1 MTQSVQ
7 LGKVPSATIRLFSW
21 TPGRIIAAP
30 RLRRNS
36 MKFIFGAREHRG
48 AEVVNARG
56 DAGLKIAHQ
65 KGGYSM
71 TRLNP
76 AVNGAESDAA
86 LDPKVLET
94 IGQALKAHYDD
105 LVSAPLP
112 QKFLDLLAKLEE
124 EERHGEAE
132 GNPNAN
138 G

>member
-1 MTQSVQ
+1 
-7 LGKVPSATIRLFSW
+7 
-21 TPGRIIAAP
+21 
-30 RLRRNS
+30 
-36 MKFIFGAREHRG
+36 
-48 AEVVNARG
+48 
-56 DAGLKIAHQ
+56 
-65 KGGYSM
+65 M

-76 AVNGAESDAA
+76 AENEAESDAA

-138 G
+138 S

>member
-1 MTQSVQ
+1 
-7 LGKVPSATIRLFSW
+7 
-21 TPGRIIAAP
+21 
-30 RLRRNS
+30 
-36 MKFIFGAREHRG
+36 
-48 AEVVNARG
+48 
-56 DAGLKIAHQ
+56 
-65 KGGYSM
+65 M

-76 AVNGAESDAA
+76 AENGAESDAA

-94 IGQALKAHYDD
+94 IGHALKAHYDD

-138 G
+138 R

>member
-1 MTQSVQ
+1 
-7 LGKVPSATIRLFSW
+7 
-21 TPGRIIAAP
+21 
-30 RLRRNS
+30 
-36 MKFIFGAREHRG
+36 MKFIFEAPEHRG

-56 DAGLKIAHQ
+56 NSGLKFAHQ

-76 AVNGAESDAA
+76 AENGAESDAS

-94 IGQALKAHYDD
+94 IGHALKAHYDD

-124 EERHGEAE
+124 EERHQERLGEAE
-132 GNPNAN
+132 GNRNAN